1 MVGSNYW
8 NSSKSPHVLRIQVAH
23 GQRPCGPPGA
33 PFNCCAIQVL
43 SKLNWPGLTAACV
56 RIHSTQRGS
65 AYSSKHPNCD
75 LKVRASD
82 PESLGG
88 QTAGLHAKDMWTTKP
103 TANSQ

>member
-65 AYSSKHPNCD
+65 LPKGIPGKMCRNLEGVQA
-75 LKVRASD
+75 A
-82 PESLGG
+82 
-88 QTAGLHAKDMWTTKP
+88 AGVQP
-103 TANSQ
+103 ANAAITNHTFEERTPS